1 MIEMYLPGINYGAVF
16 GTLFGM
22 YLILQLDNLVRD
34 VMNFVKGWRTKE

>member
-1 MIEMYLPGINYGAVF
+1 MIEMYLPGINYSVVF